1 MIHKSLIVFH
11 LLSEWGC
18 NLIDQFHQKLM
29 KLCLFRRETCICDRF
44 LKCSFH
50 LRRELVPERRQR
62 RLTCRETWRGISS
75 CSKCLMCTSN
85 SFLFTEVVSGACVPA
100 LIWSDLCYFIL
111 IFFTVPTPAI
121 IFLCVIAGVIII
133 LFIIYQVV
141 KRGLVCNLEPPE
153 RPDDDDYE
161 QLHKTVP
168 YETETDDDYL
178 GPSSKTT
185 SRRSSYNTS
194 GSLRSDGDLPLG
206 DSVSLYCYGNTDGME
221 YPSYSPTAARRAL
234 SAYGETPNRGVDIRV
249 QGPGEELVSTAGR
262 LQISASYAPTAD
274 KLAVSILRAEDLP
287 TKERGGASTVQV
299 RVVLLPGKKQRF
311 KTKLKPSD
319 NPGFHETFTFSRV
332 TQEEIRFGSLRMR
345 VYGHEKFGRDRLV
358 GELNM
363 PLSEFDLD
371 SEADTVWKTIIP
383 RSQLSVNI
391 SYCFLT
397 STVSFFFFF
406 CPSFSF
412 SFTFSSLLLA
422 SVSLPSH
429 PIFPPL
435 SFTPF
440 LSHPFSHTP
449 FSHTPP
455 SLLFSP
461 YSFNLSSNMFYFP
474 MPQGADS
481 LYDLSDST
489 SLGSGYGG
497 SASSLV
503 AAHGGAPELLV
514 SLCYQ
519 SLTGRLTVEIL
530 KASNLRMPSMQ
541 RAPGTV
547 LLDFIVFLYLI
558 VLFHFI

>member
-1 MIHKSLIVFH
+1 M
-11 LLSEWGC
+11 
-18 NLIDQFHQKLM
+18 
-29 KLCLFRRETCICDRF
+29 
-44 LKCSFH
+44 
-50 LRRELVPERRQR
+50 
-62 RLTCRETWRGISS
+62 
-75 CSKCLMCTSN
+75 
-85 SFLFTEVVSGACVPA
+85 
-100 LIWSDLCYFIL
+100 
-111 IFFTVPTPAI
+111 
-121 IFLCVIAGVIII
+121 
-133 LFIIYQVV
+133 V

-161 QLHKTVP
+161 QLHKTGLRD
-168 YETETDDDYL
+168 EIETDDDYL

-206 DSVSLYCYGNTDGME
+206 DSVSLYCYGKYSDGADGME

-319 NPGFHETFTFSRV
+319 NPSFHETFTFSRV
-332 TQEEIRFGSLRMR
+332 TQEEITFGSLRIR

-363 PLSEFDLD
+363 PLSEFNLD

-391 SYCFLT
+391 SYCPSL
-397 STVSFFFFF
+397 
-406 CPSFSF
+406 SFSF
-412 SFTFSSLLLA
+412 PSLFFLFISFTSICLPFPPSLPIFKPLFSLSALLSHSFSHTLSLTSLL
-422 SVSLPSH
+422 SH
-429 PIFPPL
+429 PFSLILSLTPLLSHPFSHTPSL
-435 SFTPF
+435 SFF
-440 LSHPFSHTP
+440 LSHPFSHTLSLTPLLSHSFSHHPLLSLSLLSPPFSLTP
-449 FSHTPP
+449 FSHPP
-455 SLLFSP
+455 SLTPLLSHPFSSSLSSLLSHLLSSPFSP
-461 YSFNLSSNMFYFP
+461 YSFNLSSNMFYFAI
-474 MPQGADS
+474 PQGADS

-547 LLDFIVFLYLI
+547 LLNFIVFLYLI
-558 VLFHFI
+558 VLFHFILYSSLFIL